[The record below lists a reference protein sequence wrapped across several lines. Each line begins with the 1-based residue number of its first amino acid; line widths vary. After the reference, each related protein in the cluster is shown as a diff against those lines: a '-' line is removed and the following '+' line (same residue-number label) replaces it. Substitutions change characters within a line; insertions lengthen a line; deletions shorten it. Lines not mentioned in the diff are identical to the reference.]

1 MAVEL
6 LHCALEDLKDSANR
20 SVVKMLAAECK
31 GRAAAAAIAASR
43 PDACSR
49 TNAHMWKQS
58 GGDDGGEARDCATT
72 AAVNTSHAAAGMD
85 QSTAILLQSFVGMH
99 AAPAPWLPSAAAAD
113 ALLPKR
119 LQTRAILQR
128 MNHAVEGMLA
138 PLALNRIPLL
148 IHRCRYCS

>member
-6 LHCALEDLKDSANR
+6 LHCALEDMKDGANR

-49 TNAHMWKQS
+49 TNPQMWKQS
-58 GGDDGGEARDCATT
+58 GGDDAGEARGCAD
-72 AAVNTSHAAAGMD
+72 SCCHQHHDAAGMD

-113 ALLPKR
+113 ACLPKR

-128 MNHAVEGMLA
+128 MNHAVEGT
-138 PLALNRIPLL
+138 PPP
-148 IHRCRYCS
+148 